1 MVWYFFVSGTYNI
14 FHSQNVLVMQV
25 FRSAKNSIYLLLLW
39 RWDVIV
45 LFTSNKIKTMLLN
58 STLRTYVCLLFKV
71 AVLHCYVW
79 FLKSRST
86 KNHEVVCPKAIYIW
100 SIQIFAV
107 FFPVVF
113 CCFFFKDSSFF
124 FNFYPNHTAFW
135 PQTSSFSVERDFT
148 LYLQGEHS
156 TMICKK
162 GVILLKNTTQYTPLI
177 VYCIHITIFIIS
189 YITDGSDILNRTGKV
204 HIRGLKVLYNWSI
217 QIFARFFQSDR
228 TLGRQRRREFLFLYP
243 WL

>member
-79 FLKSRST
+79 FLMSRST

-113 CCFFFKDSSFF
+113 CCFFLKIAASF
-124 FNFYPNHTAFW
+124 
-135 PQTSSFSVERDFT
+135 
-148 LYLQGEHS
+148 
-156 TMICKK
+156 
-162 GVILLKNTTQYTPLI
+162 LI
-177 VYCIHITIFIIS
+177 
-189 YITDGSDILNRTGKV
+189 
-204 HIRGLKVLYNWSI
+204 SI
-217 QIFARFFQSDR
+217 QIIRLFGLKPQAFLLNGTLHFICKENTVLWFAKKASYYWKILHS
-228 TLGRQRRREFLFLYP
+228 THL
-243 WL
+243 